1 MQIIYIDVLF
11 LINAAANYLILMLT
25 ARMGGFRIRRGS
37 FFVSSILGSIY
48 GVCPFIGIT
57 FLEHPLCKIGIGILM
72 AIAAFGREKRLIK
85 AILLLFCSSAALGG
99 MILGAELLLGS
110 NLRLE
115 DGVLYSWVDIR
126 LLMFLLFLSY
136 EILNAVCKRLFLHK
150 SSEISMITVFVRG
163 HVFKLNALID
173 TGNTLMD
180 SVGNCPVLIAD
191 GDACGEL
198 FAGQIPLEKPIE
210 ALEILNASGETGYRI
225 LPYHSV
231 GVKGGLLLAV
241 RADKIVAN
249 GKAVRDA
256 LIAFSPTPLGDGG
269 RYQALIG
276 GEAWNWQ

>member
-1 MQIIYIDVLF
+1 MLIQPLMPFPILRKDPFHFRVELGRMVHVLSVTQFVDHYAIDNFHGKEHQETIEVQIP
-11 LINAAANYLILMLT
+11 LT
-25 ARMGGFRIRRGS
+25 GTASPAG
-37 FFVSSILGSIY
+37 L
-48 GVCPFIGIT
+48 
-57 FLEHPLCKIGIGILM
+57 
-72 AIAAFGREKRLIK
+72 
-85 AILLLFCSSAALGG
+85 
-99 MILGAELLLGS
+99 
-110 NLRLE
+110 
-115 DGVLYSWVDIR
+115 
-126 LLMFLLFLSY
+126 
-136 EILNAVCKRLFLHK
+136 
-150 SSEISMITVFVRG
+150 
-163 HVFKLNALID
+163 
-173 TGNTLMD
+173 
-180 SVGNCPVLIAD
+180 LIAD